1 MGLWESVKSAL
12 GFGGGAAGGV
22 EGDRDGM
29 YLYVR
34 CGRCGDVVRVRVNM
48 ANELQQEFSDNGG
61 VSGYSLHKTVVDS
74 KCFRP
79 IELSMTFDGR
89 RRELSREVE
98 GGEVVTREA
107 YDASRAGP
115 EPRP

>member
-1 MGLWESVKSAL
+1 MGLWENVKSAL
-12 GFGGGAAGGV
+12 GLGGAAG
-22 EGDRDGM
+22 GM

-61 VSGYSLHKTVVDS
+61 ISGYSLHKTVVDS

-98 GGEVVTREA
+98 GGEIVTREE
-107 YDASRAGP
+107 YVASRAAPG
-115 EPRP
+115 PRP